1 MRIKK
6 LSVFLLAAL
15 FIYLPVQ
22 AKLNRRYK
30 PQTPAILVDS
40 REDFKRL
47 ARKPDSTVLRTKSG
61 KRVTLGK
68 LRAYAKAHGTPL
80 GVKKN

>member
-1 MRIKK
+1 MRIKT
-6 LSVFLLAAL
+6 LSIFVLAAL
-15 FIYLPVQ
+15 FIYVPVQ

-30 PQTPAILVDS
+30 PQSPAILVDS

-47 ARKPDSTVLRTKSG
+47 RKKPDSTILRTKSG

-68 LRAYAKAHGTPL
+68 LRAYAKANGTPL
-80 GVKKN
+80 GIKK